1 MDLDKPNHYF
11 TLHFDALII
20 KLAKD
25 MPMNAV
31 SRLLGEHDTRLWRI
45 LHHYNPSVAQDLSYV
60 TKISTDETSAKRG
73 YNYIIIFMD
82 TKKKNVIYVTKGRD
96 FSTWAECKKQLDAR
110 GGKVDNITEVCMDMS
125 PAFIKG
131 IRDISG

>member
-1 MDLDKPNHYF
+1 
-11 TLHFDALII
+11 
-20 KLAKD
+20 
-25 MPMNAV
+25 MNAV

-45 LHHYNPSVAQDLSYV
+45 LHHYNPIVAQDLSYV

-96 FSTWAECKKQLDAR
+96 FSTWAECKKQLEAR